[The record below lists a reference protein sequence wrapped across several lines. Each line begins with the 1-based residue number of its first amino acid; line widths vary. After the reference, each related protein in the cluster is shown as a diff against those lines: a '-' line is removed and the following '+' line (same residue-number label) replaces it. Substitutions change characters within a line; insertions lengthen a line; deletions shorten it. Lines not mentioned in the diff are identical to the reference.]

1 MIHCLE
7 EFYQR
12 HIHRIRRH
20 GRCLDCHWNN
30 YLHYWPLAVYSLI
43 KSRFTGGIP
52 SISPTSW
59 TRSFIFDKILRSTSR
74 PVAWSLLPPYL
85 FYSQKVCQKQP
96 KSCLPSTG
104 RTALSKHKSYF
115 SLFIP
120 ILLEPEHKPFDARK
134 KA

>member
-1 MIHCLE
+1 MNISFSFILILNIVILDPNLQKTIIE
-7 EFYQR
+7 E
-12 HIHRIRRH
+12 
-20 GRCLDCHWNN
+20 
-30 YLHYWPLAVYSLI
+30 AVYSLI

-59 TRSFIFDKILRSTSR
+59 TRSFIFYKILRSTSR

-85 FYSQKVCQKQP
+85 FYSQKVWQKRP